1 MTAILALET
10 NLPANPR
17 ARMGGPEDAVPL
29 LKLAQD
35 TATIKGF
42 PPSATVGAE
51 AKRVAALLQGKEN

>member
-1 MTAILALET
+1 
-10 NLPANPR
+10 
-17 ARMGGPEDAVPL
+17 MGGPEDAAPL

-35 TATIKGF
+35 KATIKGF